1 MFTLSLEVQFGLA
14 PGWGTLVLS
23 KVVECPLRDQDPFLW
38 HHRLQHMLAN
48 KMTGNEMVPVL
59 GEPCG
64 PPGRSEDMMAGSG
77 LDLDMCCVQL
87 LRSRDRLREGQQ
99 QVRKMFHAGNLGIKL
114 QNNKKGYEVFP
125 S

>member
-1 MFTLSLEVQFGLA
+1 MASSFATQA
-14 PGWGTLVLS
+14 AY
-23 KVVECPLRDQDPFLW
+23 KV
-38 HHRLQHMLAN
+38 
-48 KMTGNEMVPVL
+48 TGNEMVPVL
-59 GEPCG
+59 GESCG

-77 LDLDMCCVQL
+77 LDLHMCCVQL
-87 LRSRDRLREGQQ
+87 FRSRDRLRGGGQQ